1 MGDRSLGRAAQHRTP
16 GEAGSIHRRLGVGLT
31 KVNAAG
37 SRGRLSWP
45 ITGELRSPY
54 NISRGGIREFKNQS
68 RTSNPSSAGEHMH
81 GGRSIRSQGFS
92 LIPLLRAMARVR
104 TRNQTAADDLVE
116 ATLRLAVARR
126 NQLQDGGNLT
136 AWLLAIQ
143 RAIFAS
149 NSYDQSP
156 PESEL
161 SRESGAN
168 WRTLHRALL
177 QLPDTLREAL
187 FLSDGAGY
195 EYEEIAEIVGTDVGT
210 VKCRAGEAM
219 CRLVELL
226 EVHND
231 SVVPIH
237 AYLPLRNASASNAEL
252 LHPTDCVRTTSTA

>member
-1 MGDRSLGRAAQHRTP
+1 MR
-16 GEAGSIHRRLGVGLT
+16 
-31 KVNAAG
+31 
-37 SRGRLSWP
+37 
-45 ITGELRSPY
+45 
-54 NISRGGIREFKNQS
+54 
-68 RTSNPSSAGEHMH
+68 
-81 GGRSIRSQGFS
+81 GGRSIRSEGFS
-92 LIPLLRAMARVR
+92 VIPLLRAMARVR

-126 NQLQDGGNLT
+126 NQLPDGGNLT

-149 NSYDQSP
+149 NSYDQGP

-161 SRESGAN
+161 DRESRAN
-168 WRTLHRALL
+168 RRTLHRALL
-177 QLPDTLREAL
+177 QLPDTLREPL

-237 AYLPLRNASASNAEL
+237 AHLPLRNASASNAEL
-252 LHPTDCVRTTSTA
+252 LHPNRLCANNLDGLITYANQVNIRRYKLLLNETTNEERQRILQDLLSEEEVKVGLKGRKPNS